1 MTRINVNSQLWWAVK
16 AFRTHRGRWSGV
28 MLEACAWPQHSPV
41 SSCGW
46 HLGLRRDFPGHRSGW
61 ATPFPIGCLVPG
73 TLNSVCRKQSCWKV
87 NIDMP
92 QRWGIFFL
100 KLFRDCRNPS
110 QLPSAVFSIFRG
122 RCFLSFSHILL
133 LVRLRGGLDELEG
146 ECPGAAATL
155 GLNQSRTCAA
165 RTSVF
170 FSVDT

>member
-87 NIDMP
+87 SIDMP

-100 KLFRDCRNPS
+100 KLFRDCREPIS
-110 QLPSAVFSIFRG
+110 VT
-122 RCFLSFSHILL
+122 LSSFFHFQGQMLSLL
-133 LVRLRGGLDELEG
+133 LPHFTSRQ
-146 ECPGAAATL
+146 AAWWPWW
-155 GLNQSRTCAA
+155 A
-165 RTSVF
+165 RRRVPRS
-170 FSVDT
+170 SCYIWPESEQDLCS